1 MTTDKGL
8 WQSAWLGDGLDEFL
22 GWWWCCRQEETD
34 KDGSVAMDFSSDHEL
49 RAEEIGMV
57 EGKEKRKAGGTV
69 FI

>member
-8 WQSAWLGDGLDEFL
+8 WRSAWLGDGLDEFL

-34 KDGSVAMDFSSDHEL
+34 KDGSVA
-49 RAEEIGMV
+49 EETGMV
-57 EGKEKRKAGGTV
+57 EGKKKRKAGGTV